1 MNDHTMQTL
10 SKLIQESTQTSGE
23 KSLSEIEEDFII
35 RDNNE
40 HIYIYSEFK
49 NT

>member
-40 HIYIYSEFK
+40 HIYI
-49 NT
+49 